1 MIGETISHYRIT
13 DKLGEGG
20 MGIVYLAED
29 TTLGRRVA
37 IKFLSS
43 TAKEYRARFL
53 REARAVSALTHPNI
67 AAVFDYGETDD
78 GQPYI
83 VMELVKGETLS
94 DKLFAGSLPLPE
106 AVRIVSLI
114 AEALGEAHHQ
124 GVVHRDVKPSN
135 VVITERGQ
143 VKVLDFGLVKQ
154 LYEQHSLGGD
164 PNLPTL
170 PATRTRSDVIVGT
183 PMYLSPEQATGKKV
197 DARSDLFALG
207 VVLYECITGR
217 AVFSGS
223 SVFDIGSQ
231 VINTTPPLPST
242 INNRIPREL
251 NRITMKAIEKKVEAR
266 YQSAE
271 ELIEDLKK
279 VLPTLQ
285 ADGYRHVR
293 ATDSLS
299 KPQTYSASALTT
311 IAETLRRPGPSLGTL
326 IVGVVVVILAGWFLV
341 RLLRPGPYKPT
352 AEAAMWY
359 EKGTDALRNGAFL
372 QATKALDQAVAKDP
386 KFALAHARLAEA
398 WNELDYADKAKD
410 EMLRV
415 QSLVPNRS
423 QLARTD
429 ALFLEAINA
438 TLTRDYKVAIHAYA
452 ELAQLSP
459 NDPQVY
465 LDLGRAYE
473 KNDQLN
479 DAVKSYVEATT
490 RAPQYAT
497 AFLRVGILY
506 ARELDQA
513 SASASFDKA
522 ETIYQADG
530 NFEGQAEVSFQ
541 RGYLFD
547 QLSKLREAHDH
558 LQRALELARTT
569 SNDYLYVKTL
579 LKLGDIEL
587 ETGNIEGARKY
598 GSEAVERAQ
607 AKGIDNLTKRG
618 LIDIGY
624 TYFVAGDYP
633 EAEKHFRQS
642 LDLAQKQN
650 DERNTARAW
659 LSLASLAERRGA
671 ADEVMNYLN
680 QALPFYQKGG
690 YRKETLQAFALL
702 ARAKVHKGEYE
713 AALEGYQQQ
722 LKLSQELGDSAQMLL
737 AHDDI
742 GRLFIRQGRYPE
754 AIEHLDES
762 FKIAKSVGNPKNIA
776 LSATDLANAFW
787 RLGRYDNAQAALHEA
802 VDFVEKPNAPHNSSA
817 SYYLVLARIALS
829 RERWPDAQANAQ
841 KAQHLAGTELH
852 GIAAEASLTICV
864 AQALSGAAKQGKM
877 KCEAAVEAAR
887 QANDPAVLA
896 ESLLALAAAMA
907 QAGDA
912 AGATRNALEAQ
923 QIFAR
928 AGRRDCEWLAWLIAA
943 RASKASGE
951 EEKAREYASQA
962 QQILSGLQQK
972 WGHDNYNS
980 YLNRP
985 DVQLSR
991 KQLGE
996 IDSGKT

>member
-78 GQPYI
+78 GRPYI
-83 VMELVKGETLS
+83 VMELIKGETLS
-94 DKLFAGSLPLPE
+94 DKLLAGSLPLPE

-207 VVLYECITGR
+207 VVLYECITGH
-217 AVFSGS
+217 AAFSGS

-266 YQSAE
+266 YQSAD

-326 IVGVVVVILAGWFLV
+326 ILGVVALLLAGWFLV
-341 RLLRPGPYKPT
+341 RLLRPGPYKPA
-352 AEAAMWY
+352 AEAGAWY

-372 QATKALDQAVAKDP
+372 QATKAFEQAIALDP

-398 WNELDYADKAKD
+398 WNEMDYAERAKD

-423 QLARTD
+423 QLATTD
-429 ALFLEAINA
+429 GLYLEAINA
-438 TLTRDYKVAIHAYA
+438 TLTRDLSRASKAYA
-452 ELAQLSP
+452 ELARLSP

-465 LDLGRAYE
+465 VDLGRAYE
-473 KNDQLN
+473 KNDQIK
-479 DAVKSYVEATT
+479 DAIKSYVEATT

-497 AFLRVGILY
+497 SFLRVGILY
-506 ARELDQA
+506 ARQLDQP
-513 SASASFDKA
+513 SATAAFDKA
-522 ETIYQADG
+522 ETIFQADG

-547 QLSKLREAHDH
+547 QLNKEPEARKH
-558 LQRALELARTT
+558 LERALELARTT
-569 SNDYLYVKTL
+569 GNDYQYVKTL
-579 LKLGDIEL
+579 LKLGYIEL
-587 ETGNIEGARKY
+587 FGNNIEGARKFMN
-598 GSEAVERAQ
+598 EAVERAQ
-607 AKGIDNLTKRG
+607 AKGIDNLTKQG
-618 LIDIGY
+618 LVDIGN
-624 TYFVAGDYP
+624 TYLVAADYP
-633 EAEKHFRQS
+633 EAEKYYRQS
-642 LDLAQKQN
+642 LDLAQKQK
-650 DERNTARAW
+650 DERNAMRA
-659 LSLASLAERRGA
+659 LLALASLAERRGN
-671 ADEVMNYLN
+671 ADDVINYGN
-680 QALPFYQKGG
+680 QALPFYQKGS
-690 YRKETLQAFALL
+690 YRKETLQAFLLL
-702 ARAKVHKGEYE
+702 ARAKVHQGDYPG
-713 AALEGYQQQ
+713 ALDGYQQA
-722 LKLSQELGDSAQMLL
+722 LKLSQELDDQGQAFL

-742 GRLFIRQGRYPE
+742 GRLFIRQGKYPE
-754 AIEHLDES
+754 ALEQLDDS
-762 FKIAKSVGNPKNIA
+762 YKIAKSISSPKNVA
-776 LSATDLANAFW
+776 LSLTDLANALW
-787 RLGRYDNAQAALHEA
+787 RLGRYDDAQRALHEA
-802 VDFVEKPNAPHNSSA
+802 AEFAEKPDAPRNISA
-817 SYYLVLARIALS
+817 SYYLVLARMALS
-829 RERWPDAQANAQ
+829 QNHWPDAQA
-841 KAQHLAGTELH
+841 KAQHAQKLAGTELH
-852 GIAAEASLTICV
+852 GTSAEASLTMCE
-864 AQALSGAAKQGKM
+864 AQTLSGPARQGELR
-877 KCEAAVEAAR
+877 CEQAVEAAR

-896 ESLLALAAAMA
+896 ESLLALAKAMA
-907 QAGDA
+907 RTGNP
-912 AGATRNALEAQ
+912 AGASKNALEAQ

-928 AGRRDCEWLAWLIAA
+928 AGRHDCEWLAWLIAA
-943 RASKASGE
+943 RASKSNGE
-951 EEKAREYASQA
+951 TEKERDYALRA
-962 QQILSGLQQK
+962 QQVLAGLQQQ
-972 WGHDNYNS
+972 WGNDNYNS

-985 DVQLSR
+985 DVQLAR
-991 KQLGE
+991 KQLSE
-996 IDSGKT
+996 ILGR

>member
-83 VMELVKGETLS
+83 VMELIKGETLS
-94 DKLFAGSLPLPE
+94 DKLLAGSLPLPE

-207 VVLYECITGR
+207 VVLYECITGL
-217 AVFSGS
+217 AAFSGT
-223 SVFDIGSQ
+223 SVFDIGAQ

-251 NRITMKAIEKKVEAR
+251 NRITMKAIEKKVQAR
-266 YQSAE
+266 YQSAD
-271 ELIEDLKK
+271 ELIADLKK

-293 ATDSLS
+293 ATEAVL
-299 KPQTYSASALTT
+299 KPRTHSASALTT

-326 IVGVVVVILAGWFLV
+326 ILGVVALLLAGWFLV
-341 RLLRPGPYKPT
+341 RLLRPGPYKPA
-352 AEAAMWY
+352 AEAAAWY

-429 ALFLEAINA
+429 ALYLEAINA
-438 TLTRDYKVAIHAYA
+438 TLTRDYDVAIKSYA
-452 ELAQLSP
+452 ELARLSP

-465 LDLGRAYE
+465 VDLGRAHE
-473 KNDQLN
+473 KNDQIK
-479 DAVKSYVEATT
+479 DAIKSYVEATT

-497 AFLRVGILY
+497 PFLRVGILY
-506 ARELDQA
+506 ARQLDQP
-513 SASASFDKA
+513 SATAAFDKA
-522 ETIYQADG
+522 ETVFQADG
-530 NFEGQAEVSFQ
+530 NFEGQAEISYQ
-541 RGYLFD
+541 RGFLLLLLEKFP
-547 QLSKLREAHDH
+547 EAH
-558 LQRALELARTT
+558 QQFERALELARTT
-569 SNDYLYVKTL
+569 SNQYGQIKAL
-579 LKLGDIEL
+579 LKLGDAVVAEGNADQGRQYMRQAIEL
-587 ETGNIEGARKY
+587 
-598 GSEAVERAQ
+598 AVAN
-607 AKGIDNLTKRG
+607 GIDNLTKRG
-618 LIDIGY
+618 LVDLGNTFLVSADY
-624 TYFVAGDYP
+624 T
-633 EAEKHFRQS
+633 EAEKYFKQS
-642 LDLAQKQN
+642 LELAKKQK
-650 DERNTARAW
+650 DERNAARAL
-659 LSLASLAERRGA
+659 LSLASTAERRGN
-671 ADEVMNYLN
+671 ADEVINYVN

-702 ARAKVHKGEYE
+702 ARGKVHKGDYE
-713 AALEGYQQQ
+713 GALEGYQQQ
-722 LKLSQELGDSAQMLL
+722 LKLSQQLGDPAQTLL
-737 AHDDI
+737 AHQDI
-742 GRLFIRQGRYPE
+742 GRLFIRQGRY
-754 AIEHLDES
+754 ADALEHLDES
-762 FKIAKSVGNPKNIA
+762 YQIAKSINSAKNAA
-776 LSATDLANAFW
+776 LSLTDRANVLW
-787 RLGRYDNAQAALHEA
+787 RLGHYDEAQAALRETGTMAERSDAPPNVSVNYHVA
-802 VDFVEKPNAPHNSSA
+802 V
-817 SYYLVLARIALS
+817 ARMALS
-829 RERWPDAQANAQ
+829 QHHWSDAQANAQ
-841 KAQHLAGTELH
+841 KALTLAGTQLK
-852 GIAAEASLTICV
+852 GPAAEALFTIGL
-864 AQALSGAAKQGKM
+864 AQALSGAARQGEA
-877 KCEAAVEAAR
+877 KCQQAVDSAR
-887 QANDPAVLA
+887 QLSDPALLS
-896 ESLLALAAAMA
+896 ESLLALAEVMA

-912 AGATRNALEAQ
+912 AGAASNALEAQ

-943 RASKASGE
+943 RASKASGDID
-951 EEKAREYASQA
+951 KARQFATKA
-962 QQILSGLQQK
+962 QEILSGIQQQ
-972 WGHDNYNS
+972 WGNDHYNS

-985 DVQLSR
+985 DVQLTR
-991 KQLGE
+991 KQLSE
-996 IDSGKT
+996 IVSGKP

>member
-13 DKLGEGG
+13 VKLGEGG
-20 MGIVYLAED
+20 MGVVYLAED

-83 VMELVKGETLS
+83 VMELIKGEPLS
-94 DKLFAGSLPLPE
+94 DKLLAGSLPLPE

-114 AEALGEAHHQ
+114 AEALGEAHHM

-135 VVITERGQ
+135 VVINERGQ

-170 PATRTRSDVIVGT
+170 PFTRTRSDVIVGT

-217 AVFSGS
+217 AAFGGS
-223 SVFDIGSQ
+223 SVLDIGAQ
-231 VINTTPPLPST
+231 VINATPPLPST
-242 INNRIPREL
+242 INNRIPRQL
-251 NRITMKAIEKKVEAR
+251 DRITMKAIEKKVEAR
-266 YQSAE
+266 YQSAD
-271 ELIEDLKK
+271 ELIADLKK

-285 ADGYRHVR
+285 PDGYRQLR
-293 ATDSLS
+293 ATDSVLKS
-299 KPQTYSASALTT
+299 RTYSASALTT
-311 IAETLRRPGPSLGTL
+311 IAETLRRPGPSRGTL
-326 IVGVVVVILAGWFLV
+326 ILALVAVVAAGWFLV
-341 RLLRPGPYKPT
+341 RLLTPGPYKPT
-352 AEAAMWY
+352 AEAAAWY

-372 QATKALDQAVAKDP
+372 QATKALDQAVGYDP

-423 QLARTD
+423 QLARND
-429 ALFLEAINA
+429 ALYLEGINA
-438 TLTRDYKVAIHAYA
+438 TLTRDYAAAIKAYS
-452 ELAQLSP
+452 ELLRLNP

-473 KNDQLN
+473 KNDQIQE
-479 DAVKSYVEATT
+479 AIKSYVEAAT

-506 ARELDQA
+506 ARQLDQPGA
-513 SASASFDKA
+513 SGAFDKA

-541 RGYLFD
+541 RGFLFD
-547 QLSKLREAHDH
+547 QLSKVAEARDH

-569 SNDYLYVKTL
+569 SNDYQYVKTL
-579 LKLGDIEL
+579 LKLGDIEVDQ
-587 ETGNIEGARKY
+587 GNVEAGRKEMH
-598 GSEAVERAQ
+598 EAVDRAQ

-618 LIDIGY
+618 LIDIGN
-624 TYFVAGDYP
+624 TYVVAGEYA
-633 EAEKHFRQS
+633 EAEKYFRQS
-642 LDLAQKQN
+642 LDLAQKQK
-650 DERNTARAW
+650 DERNAARAL
-659 LSLASLAERRGA
+659 LSLASLAERRGGVE
-671 ADEVMNYLN
+671 EVMNYLD

-690 YRKETLQAFALL
+690 YRKETMQAFALL
-702 ARAKVHKGEYE
+702 ARANVHKGEYDP
-713 AALEGYQQQ
+713 ALDGYQQE
-722 LKLSQELGDSAQMLL
+722 LRLSQELGDSAQMVL

-742 GRLFIRQGRYPE
+742 GRLFIRQGRYSE
-754 AIEHLDES
+754 AIEHLNES
-762 FKIAKSVGNPKNIA
+762 CKIARSIGNPKNIA
-776 LSATDLANAFW
+776 LSSTDLANALW
-787 RLGRYDNAQAALHEA
+787 RLGRYDEAQAALHEA
-802 VDFVEKPNAPHNSSA
+802 AAFVERLEAPHNISA
-817 SYYLVLARIALS
+817 AYNLVQARIALS
-829 RERWPDAQANAQ
+829 QGRWPDAQAKAQ
-841 KAQHLAGTELH
+841 KAQQLAGTDLQAN
-852 GIAAEASLTICV
+852 AAEASLTICV
-864 AQALSGAAKQGKM
+864 AQAFSGAAKQGVSR
-877 KCEAAVEAAR
+877 CEQAVEAAR
-887 QANDPAVLA
+887 QANDPAVMA

-907 QAGDA
+907 QAGDNP
-912 AGATRNALEAQ
+912 GATNNALAAQ

-928 AGRRDCEWLAWLIAA
+928 SGRHDCEWLAWLIAA

-951 EEKAREYASQA
+951 EEKARDYASRA
-962 QQILSGLQQK
+962 QQILSSIQQQ
-972 WGHDNYNS
+972 WGNDNYNS

-996 IDSGKT
+996 LVSGKT

>member
-20 MGIVYLAED
+20 MGVVYLAED

-37 IKFLSS
+37 IKFLTS
-43 TAKEYRARFL
+43 TTKEYRARFL

-67 AAVFDYGETDD
+67 ATVFDYGETDE

-83 VMELVKGETLS
+83 VMELIKGEPLS
-94 DKLFAGSLPLPE
+94 DKLLAGSLPLPE
-106 AVRIVSLI
+106 AVHIVSLI

-124 GVVHRDVKPSN
+124 GVVHRDIKPSN

-154 LYEQHSLGGD
+154 LSEQHSLGGD

-170 PATRTRSDVIVGT
+170 PFTRTRSDVIVGT

-207 VVLYECITGR
+207 VVLYECITGQ
-217 AVFSGS
+217 AAFSGS
-223 SVFDIGSQ
+223 SIFDIGSQ
-231 VINTTPPLPST
+231 VINTTPPLPSR
-242 INNRIPREL
+242 INHRIPREL
-251 NRITMKAIEKKVEAR
+251 DRITMKAIEKKVEAR
-266 YQSAE
+266 YQSAD

-293 ATDSLS
+293 ATDSVL
-299 KPQTYSASALTT
+299 KPSTYSASALTT
-311 IAETLRRPGPSLGTL
+311 IAETLRRPGPSLGKL
-326 IVGVVVVILAGWFLV
+326 ILGVIALALVVVVLV
-341 RLLRPGPYKPT
+341 RWLRPEPYKPT
-352 AEAAMWY
+352 AEAASWY
-359 EKGTDALRNGAFL
+359 AKGTDALRNGAFL
-372 QATKALDQAVAKDP
+372 QATKALDQAVAYDP

-429 ALFLEAINA
+429 ALYLEGINA
-438 TLTRDYKVAIHAYA
+438 TLTRDYTAAIKAYS
-452 ELAQLSP
+452 ELLGLNP

-473 KNDQLN
+473 KNDQIIEAIKN
-479 DAVKSYVEATT
+479 YVEAAT

-497 AFLRVGILY
+497 AFLRAGILY
-506 ARELDQA
+506 ARQLDQP
-513 SASASFDKA
+513 SATGAFDKA

-547 QLSKLREAHDH
+547 KLSKGPEAREH

-569 SNDYLYVKTL
+569 GNDYQYVKTL

-587 ETGNIEGARKY
+587 DANNIEAARKY
-598 GSEAVERAQ
+598 MHEAVDRAQ
-607 AKGIDNLTKRG
+607 AKRIDNLTKGG
-618 LIDIGY
+618 LIDIGN
-624 TYFVAGDYP
+624 TYLIAGDYA
-633 EAEKHFRQS
+633 EAEKYYKQS
-642 LDLAQKQN
+642 LDLALKQQ
-650 DERNTARAW
+650 DEHNAARAL
-659 LSLASLAERRGA
+659 LSLASLAERRGQP
-671 ADEVMNYLN
+671 DEALKYLD

-702 ARAKVHKGEYE
+702 ARAKVHEGEYD
-713 AALEGYQQQ
+713 AALGGYQQA
-722 LKLSQELGDSAQMLL
+722 LKLSQELGDPMQTLL
-737 AHDDI
+737 AQDDI

-762 FKIAKSVGNPKNIA
+762 YKIAKSVDNSKNIA
-776 LSATDLANAFW
+776 RISTDLANALW
-787 RLGRYDNAQAALHEA
+787 RLGRYEQAEAALHETA
-802 VDFVEKPNAPHNSSA
+802 AFAERADAPPNISA
-817 SYYLVLARIALS
+817 SYYVVLARLALS
-829 RERWPDAQANAQ
+829 QGHWPEAEAKAQRAQ
-841 KAQHLAGTELH
+841 KLAGTELH
-852 GIAAEASLTICV
+852 GAAAEASFTICL
-864 AQALSGAAKQGKM
+864 AQALSGAAKAGEA
-877 KCEAAVEAAR
+877 KCQQAVEAAR
-887 QANDPAVLA
+887 KANDPAVLA

-912 AGATRNALEAQ
+912 AGAARNALEAQ
-923 QIFAR
+923 EIFAR

-943 RASKASGE
+943 RASKANGE
-951 EEKAREYASQA
+951 DDRARDYASRA
-962 QQILSGLQQK
+962 QQVLSGVQQQ
-972 WGHDNYNS
+972 WGNDNYNS

-985 DVQLSR
+985 DVQISR
-991 KQLGE
+991 KQLSE
-996 IDSGKT
+996 IVAGKT